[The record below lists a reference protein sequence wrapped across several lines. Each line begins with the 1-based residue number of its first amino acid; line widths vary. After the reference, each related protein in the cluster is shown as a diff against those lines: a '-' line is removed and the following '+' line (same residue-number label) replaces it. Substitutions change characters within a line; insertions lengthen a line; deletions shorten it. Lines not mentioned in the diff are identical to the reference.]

1 MRLNAYEV
9 LGVSQM
15 ASERTIKKAWIK
27 RIQTVHPDINNDGN
41 AEVETA
47 KINAAYT
54 TIKKGGI
61 FFLFNETPAKQHNTV
76 KTAKQHELDVE
87 KREAI
92 KKIESF
98 NCLHENE
105 KKFYKQK
112 ISQATTTNQIK
123 RELIKAAT
131 INNYRES
138 VRYKAILEI
147 EEYRYLSENEKNSYK
162 VRISTS
168 FSELGIYE
176 IVKEARETNTLNQ
189 IKSFIIDIVMALSYM
204 DRNRKKEYISMIGRA
219 VNKSIVEQI
228 FEAAKKEDE
237 ELKKIQEAKKTAI
250 AQVKEL
256 YFEKNETR
264 QEFIDYIK
272 NCTAEDEIE
281 RTVNIAKKMSV
292 LISSTITKKIERV
305 IRIYEQS
312 VAISGQLIAS
322 YTTKIRACKTI
333 EELDAYETAL
343 DILEQILVNI
353 NFLTIGSIISE
364 LQKAIDTT
372 ENELV
377 KQVLRAHKR
386 HLEDEILIS
395 QITEEYSH
403 ISDICFNMR
412 TLNLDNNNYIL
423 NHHEEYKEKIIPYFD
438 SIPRD
443 KKAIKKI
450 IKAKHKTERKR

>member
-1 MRLNAYEV
+1 MKELNAYEV
-9 LGVSQM
+9 LGVSQW
-15 ASERTIKKAWIK
+15 ASESEIKKAWIRK
-27 RIQTVHPDINNDGN
+27 IQTVHPDVNNAKS

-54 TIKKGGI
+54 SIKKGNT
-61 FFLFNETPAKQHNTV
+61 FFLFNDEPAKQPNSDTS
-76 KTAKQHELDVE
+76 TKQHELEEE

-92 KKIESF
+92 KTIENF
-98 NCLHENE
+98 DCLLENE
-105 KKFYKQK
+105 KQIYKQK
-112 ISQATTTNQIK
+112 INQATTTNQIK
-123 RELIKAAT
+123 RELINAT
-131 INNYRES
+131 QLNGRRE
-138 VRYKAILEI
+138 RARRMAIFEI
-147 EEYRYLSENEKNSYK
+147 ENYRYLSEAEKNSYIR
-162 VRISTS
+162 RILAS
-168 FSELGIYE
+168 FSVPAIHVI
-176 IVKEARETNTLNQ
+176 IVEARDANALYKYKTA
-189 IKSFIIDIVMALSYM
+189 IIDIVKALNYM
-204 DRNRKKEYISMIGRA
+204 DRNRKKEYIS
-219 VNKSIVEQI
+219 
-228 FEAAKKEDE
+228 DE

-250 AQVKEL
+250 SQVKEL
-256 YFEKNETR
+256 YFDKNETR

-281 RTVNIAKKMSV
+281 RTVNVAKKMSDLV
-292 LISSTITKKIERV
+292 SSTITEKIERV

-312 VAISGQLIAS
+312 VAISEQLIAS

-353 NFLTIGSIISE
+353 NLLTIGSIISE
-364 LQKAIDTT
+364 LQKAIDLA

-386 HLEDEILIS
+386 HLEDEILIG

-423 NHHEEYKEKIIPYFD
+423 NHREEYKENIIPYFD

-443 KKAIKKI
+443 KKIKK
-450 IKAKHKTERKR
+450 

>member
-1 MRLNAYEV
+1 
-9 LGVSQM
+9 M
-15 ASERTIKKAWIK
+15 A
-27 RIQTVHPDINNDGN
+27 
-41 AEVETA
+41 
-47 KINAAYT
+47 
-54 TIKKGGI
+54 I
-61 FFLFNETPAKQHNTV
+61 F
-76 KTAKQHELDVE
+76 
-87 KREAI
+87 
-92 KKIESF
+92 
-98 NCLHENE
+98 
-105 KKFYKQK
+105 
-112 ISQATTTNQIK
+112 
-123 RELIKAAT
+123 
-131 INNYRES
+131 
-138 VRYKAILEI
+138 EI
-147 EEYRYLSENEKNSYK
+147 ENYRYLSEAEKNSYIR
-162 VRISTS
+162 RILAS
-168 FSELGIYE
+168 FSVLAIHVI
-176 IVKEARETNTLNQ
+176 IVEAREANALYKYK
-189 IKSFIIDIVMALSYM
+189 IAIIDIVKALNYM

-228 FEAAKKEDE
+228 FEDAKKEDE

-256 YFEKNETR
+256 YFEKNKTR

-281 RTVNIAKKMSV
+281 RTVNVAKKTSD
-292 LISSTITKKIERV
+292 LISSTITEKIKRV

-353 NFLTIGSIISE
+353 NILTIGSIISE
-364 LQKAIDTT
+364 LQKAIDLA

-377 KQVLRAHKR
+377 KQVLKTHKR
-386 HLEDEILIS
+386 HLEDEILTG

-412 TLNLDNNNYIL
+412 ALNLDNDVYNL
-423 NHHEEYKEKIIPYFD
+423 DHEKEYKEKIIFIPRID

-443 KKAIKKI
+443 EKIKK
-450 IKAKHKTERKR
+450 

>member
-1 MRLNAYEV
+1 MGRLNAYEV
-9 LGVSQM
+9 LGVSQW
-15 ASERTIKKAWIK
+15 ASKSEIKRAWIRK
-27 RIQTVHPDINNDGN
+27 IQTVHPDVNNAKS

-54 TIKKGGI
+54 SIKKGDT
-61 FFLFNETPAKQHNTV
+61 FFLFNDEPAKQTNSDAST
-76 KTAKQHELDVE
+76 KQHKLEEE

-92 KKIESF
+92 KTIENF
-98 NCLHENE
+98 DCLLENE
-105 KKFYKQK
+105 KQIYKQK
-112 ISQATTTNQIK
+112 INQATTTNQIK
-123 RELIKAAT
+123 RELINAT
-131 INNYRES
+131 QLNGKRE
-138 VRYKAILEI
+138 RARHMAIFEI
-147 EEYRYLSENEKNSYK
+147 ENYRYLSEAEKNSYIR
-162 VRISTS
+162 RILAS
-168 FSELGIYE
+168 FSVPAIHVI
-176 IVKEARETNTLNQ
+176 IVEAREANALC
-189 IKSFIIDIVMALSYM
+189 KYKKDIINIVMALSYM
-204 DRNRKKEYISMIGRA
+204 DRNRKKEYISMIERA

-237 ELKKIQEAKKTAI
+237 ELKKIQAAKKTAI
-250 AQVKEL
+250 FQVKEL
-256 YFEKNETR
+256 YFEKIETR

-281 RTVNIAKKMSV
+281 RTVNVAKKMSV
-292 LISSTITKKIERV
+292 LISPTITKKIERV
-305 IRIYEQS
+305 ITRYEQS

-353 NFLTIGSIISE
+353 NSLTIGSIISE
-364 LQKAIDTT
+364 LQKAIDLA

-386 HLEDEILIS
+386 HLEDEILIG

-438 SIPRD
+438 SIPKD
-443 KKAIKKI
+443 EKVKK
-450 IKAKHKTERKR
+450 